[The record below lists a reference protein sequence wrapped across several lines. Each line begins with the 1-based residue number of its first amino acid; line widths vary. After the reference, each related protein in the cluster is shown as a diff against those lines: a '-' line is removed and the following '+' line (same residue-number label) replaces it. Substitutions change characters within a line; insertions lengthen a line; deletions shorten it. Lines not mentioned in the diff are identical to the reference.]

1 MNPGTLVIVNLLG
14 GIALL
19 LWGVRMVRTGVMR
32 AWGDRLKSFI
42 EHRLDNRVS
51 AFLAGGV
58 ATAILGSG
66 TAMTLILAG
75 IAAAGAI
82 GTSLGLAVLLGADVG
97 SALVSAVF
105 TSGSSLALWASPI
118 LLFVG
123 YVTFSVSE
131 EFRPHNVGRILIG
144 LGLMLLSL
152 QLIKA
157 ASAPLGTAT
166 LFHELLAAVGR
177 EALLAFI
184 IGAGLAW
191 MFHSTLAV
199 ILLVATFLANGS
211 LEIAGAIAF
220 ILGINFGGGLP
231 AVTAT
236 LALPAAARRLP
247 LANLLCRGIAAIAA
261 LVGIDWIIPLVTRL
275 PLPPVET
282 AVTFHTAFN
291 VATGLLFLP
300 LTGFVAAAMRRLV
313 PDEKQEADRLASPRY
328 LDIAAMA
335 TPSVA
340 LSNAMLETV
349 RMSEVLDRMFDTA
362 LAALRTGS
370 LETLKQLKPLDE
382 RLNAYQAALQS
393 YLSDL
398 AQQPLGAEDSRR
410 ILELTLYIS
419 NLEHAGDVIHLN
431 LSDRIKAKAKQ
442 SVAFSP
448 EEQASLDDLCL
459 IVHQNIRLAT
469 GVLSSGDIE
478 GAKRLIAQK
487 GRPATRSSMLLACC
501 ASRGCAAL
509 AQTFRLQDL
518 PDRKRS
524 LVDDLGQLRIRHVVG
539 RCQDHD
545 VAADAIGIA
554 AHRIADEPIVEGLL
568 TNLHEELALGRKGSL
583 RRTISHQLDGLEV
596 TPAAN
601 VADSIDA
608 GESIGQ
614 QGRELRAVG
623 AHALHQLLAC
633 DDALHRNSGSAAGGM
648 SREGMSGHRCAMLAM
663 DGIGHLVG
671 IDRGT
676 QRQVAGSQPLGHR
689 HDVGLDAVMF
699 QRPPGA
705 DAARA
710 AHDLVRDHQHAASA
724 RRSGRRSR
732 GSALHSRVAPARSRR
747 PHRRQA
753 RR

>member
-1 MNPGTLVIVNLLG
+1 LNPGTLVIVNLLG
-14 GIALL
+14 DIALL

-42 EHRLDNRVS
+42 EHRLDSRVS

-75 IAAAGAI
+75 IAAA
-82 GTSLGLAVLLGADVG
+82 
-97 SALVSAVF
+97 
-105 TSGSSLALWASPI
+105 
-118 LLFVG
+118 
-123 YVTFSVSE
+123 
-131 EFRPHNVGRILIG
+131 
-144 LGLMLLSL
+144 
-152 QLIKA
+152 
-157 ASAPLGTAT
+157 
-166 LFHELLAAVGR
+166 
-177 EALLAFI
+177 
-184 IGAGLAW
+184 
-191 MFHSTLAV
+191 
-199 ILLVATFLANGS
+199 
-211 LEIAGAIAF
+211 
-220 ILGINFGGGLP
+220 
-231 AVTAT
+231 
-236 LALPAAARRLP
+236 RRLP

-261 LVGIDWIIPLVTRL
+261 LVGIDWIIPLATRL

-419 NLEHAGDVIHLN
+419 NLEHACDVIHLN

-487 GRPATRSSMLLACC
+487 DAFRALENEVLNAQFRPG
-501 ASRGCAAL
+501 SRRTGAAL
-509 AQTFRLQDL
+509 
-518 PDRKRS
+518 KRS
-524 LVDDLGQLRIRHVVG
+524 ALYVDMIRDLRRINSHI
-539 RCQDHD
+539 
-545 VAADAIGIA
+545 VAAGY
-554 AHRIADEPIVEGLL
+554 PIVDAAGLL
-568 TNLHEELALGRKGSL
+568 RESRLRGASPNLPPSE
-583 RRTISHQLDGLEV
+583 
-596 TPAAN
+596 PA
-601 VADSIDA
+601 
-608 GESIGQ
+608 
-614 QGRELRAVG
+614 
-623 AHALHQLLAC
+623 
-633 DDALHRNSGSAAGGM
+633 
-648 SREGMSGHRCAMLAM
+648 
-663 DGIGHLVG
+663 
-671 IDRGT
+671 
-676 QRQVAGSQPLGHR
+676 
-689 HDVGLDAVMF
+689 
-699 QRPPGA
+699 
-705 DAARA
+705 
-710 AHDLVRDHQHAASA
+710 
-724 RRSGRRSR
+724 
-732 GSALHSRVAPARSRR
+732 
-747 PHRRQA
+747 
-753 RR
+753 

>member
-1 MNPGTLVIVNLLG
+1 LNPGTLVIVNLLG

-42 EHRLDNRVS
+42 EHRLGNRVS

-66 TAMTLILAG
+66 TATTLIMAG

-247 LANLLCRGIAAIAA
+247 LANLLCRGLAAIAA
-261 LVGIDWIIPLVTRL
+261 LVGIGWIVPLVTRL
-275 PLPPVET
+275 PLPPVEM

-291 VATGLLFLP
+291 VATGLIFLP
-300 LTGFVAAAMRRLV
+300 LTGLVGAAMRRLV
-313 PDEKQEADRLASPRY
+313 PDEKQDADRLASPRY
-328 LDIAAMA
+328 LDFAAMA

-349 RMSEVLDRMFDTA
+349 RMSELLDRMFDTA

-370 LETLKQLKPLDE
+370 LETLKQLKTLDE

-398 AQQPLGAEDSRR
+398 AQQPLSAEDSRR

-431 LSDRIKAKAKQ
+431 LTDRIKAKSKQ
-442 SVAFSP
+442 SIAFSK

-469 GVLSSGDIE
+469 GVLSSGDVE

-487 GRPATRSSMLLACC
+487 DAFRALENEVLNAQLRPGSRSTGAELKRSALYVDMIRDLHRINSHIVAAGYPIVDAAGLLRE
-501 ASRGCAAL
+501 SRLRGSSP
-509 AQTFRLQDL
+509 DL
-518 PDRKRS
+518 P
-524 LVDDLGQLRIRHVVG
+524 
-539 RCQDHD
+539 
-545 VAADAIGIA
+545 
-554 AHRIADEPIVEGLL
+554 
-568 TNLHEELALGRKGSL
+568 
-583 RRTISHQLDGLEV
+583 
-596 TPAAN
+596 TP
-601 VADSIDA
+601 
-608 GESIGQ
+608 
-614 QGRELRAVG
+614 
-623 AHALHQLLAC
+623 
-633 DDALHRNSGSAAGGM
+633 GSA
-648 SREGMSGHRCAMLAM
+648 
-663 DGIGHLVG
+663 
-671 IDRGT
+671 
-676 QRQVAGSQPLGHR
+676 
-689 HDVGLDAVMF
+689 
-699 QRPPGA
+699 
-705 DAARA
+705 
-710 AHDLVRDHQHAASA
+710 
-724 RRSGRRSR
+724 
-732 GSALHSRVAPARSRR
+732 
-747 PHRRQA
+747 
-753 RR
+753 